1 MKTGLI
7 RVFGLVV
14 LAMLLVACGGSSG
27 TTPAAPTAATEVIS
41 GTAAKGAAI
50 EGTVTAI
57 AANGTTVSVTIGAGG
72 SFEVEVTGLSGP
84 FMLKAQPSNGSDP
97 VLFSYA
103 AAAGVVANITPLTNL
118 ALYMANSNADPASL
132 FDSWA
137 AQAADLTAQIQA
149 QQAVIKA
156 NLEAQGLLSGN
167 GLANGIDFFTQAFA
181 ANSQGLDAVL
191 DALSVDL
198 SGGINIAI
206 ADVANFSFNPQ
217 IPTNGFDFN
226 TSLGDNSGEGG
237 TGAIPDG
244 EFGLVFKADGTQF
257 TRTVTTPIP
266 GGIALA
272 ITGLGD
278 ERFLAFNSSGILD
291 QLRMLPINQTGTFI
305 CGQGPNSFRLVE
317 IWLGLENGLHKADVN
332 GGSCTI
338 VVSSVGSIYAGTFS
352 GVVVSAD
359 GNSQVTISE
368 GEFRV
373 DGSSL

>member
-7 RVFGLVV
+7 RVLGLAA

-27 TTPAAPTAATEVIS
+27 TTPTTPTAATEVIS
-41 GTAAKGAAI
+41 GTAARGAAI
-50 EGTVTAI
+50 EGMVTVI
-57 AANGTTVSVTIGAGG
+57 AADGTTVSVTIGAGG

-103 AAAGVVANITPLTNL
+103 AAAGVVANITPLTHL

-137 AQAADLTAQIQA
+137 AQAADLTAQIRT
-149 QQAVIKA
+149 QQAIIKA

-167 GLANGIDFFTQAFA
+167 GLANGIDFFTEAFS

-191 DALSVDL
+191 DAVSVDL
-198 SGGINIAI
+198 SSGINIAI
-206 ADVANFSFNPQ
+206 ANVANFAFNSQ
-217 IPTNGFDFN
+217 IATNGFEFN
-226 TSLGDNSGEGG
+226 TSLGDNSGSGG
-237 TGAIPDG
+237 SGAIADG

-257 TRTVTTPIP
+257 TRTVTTPIQS
-266 GGIALA
+266 GIALA

-278 ERFLAFNSSGILD
+278 ERYLAFNGSGILD
-291 QLRMLPINQTGTFI
+291 QLRMLPINQTGTFV

-338 VVSSVGSIYAGTFS
+338 NVATTGSIYSGTFS
-352 GVVVSAD
+352 GVVVSGD
-359 GNSQVTISE
+359 SQVIISE